1 MPVPLGIAGPLL
13 VEGSGTPSDKFY
25 APLASCSR
33 GCKAFTQCG
42 GIQFE
47 ALGQSMSRAP
57 VFLFPSPKQAVA
69 FARLVPT
76 LHVQF
81 EKDARTASSHAQLQK
96 LTPHVIGSTV
106 HVRFDFDTADAA
118 GQNMHSDAAIISCSR
133 IGQMRCSYRRS
144 SLRAR

>member
-1 MPVPLGIAGPLL
+1 MAAVKGNFPFIQDLQHTTRHADETAGVHVENCIGFVPVPLGIAGPLL

-57 VFLFPSPKQAVA
+57 VFLFPSPKEAVA

-81 EKDARTASSHAQLQK
+81 EKDARTAS
-96 LTPHVIGSTV
+96 
-106 HVRFDFDTADAA
+106 
-118 GQNMHSDAAIISCSR
+118 
-133 IGQMRCSYRRS
+133 
-144 SLRAR
+144 